1 MERAVLG
8 EIGAYIAHESFEKVE
23 PWKVSSKYSQI
34 VGIEEAVYE
43 ISINLEK
50 NYIENFYQLSYQR
63 FDLLFMTSLIAHV
76 SCYNLIRSKM
86 LI

>member
-50 NYIENFYQLSYQR
+50 KLY
-63 FDLLFMTSLIAHV
+63 
-76 SCYNLIRSKM
+76 
-86 LI
+86 